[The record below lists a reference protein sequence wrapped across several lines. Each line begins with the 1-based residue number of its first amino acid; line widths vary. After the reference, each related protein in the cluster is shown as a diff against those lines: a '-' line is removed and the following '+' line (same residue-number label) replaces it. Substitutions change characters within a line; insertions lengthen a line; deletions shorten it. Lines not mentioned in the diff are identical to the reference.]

1 VQQNVNQQVLGHQ
14 SQPNI
19 PQNNQPPQMPQSS
32 MQLNPQQNSTQ
43 PNLQSNL
50 NPQIQQQQFHT
61 IQPLQ
66 FSLTHTPTQLQQQQQ
81 QPLPLQQ
88 QLIDQAKFNQTNLNP
103 KLNEIEKLNPDSV
116 YKPGYLNSIKM
127 NINASPPAASL
138 PSLPQQTTQANGLD
152 KNNSRPNTSLTPI
165 NYSQNNQMAST
176 FIPQQQQ
183 QQLKPISQQQ
193 PQIQPSMNQQ
203 QQQQQQ
209 PLAPQRPKPSAID
222 DLLDIF
228 DSNSPSLNQQIQTMA
243 PLVLQPF
250 KIEVIQNK
258 VEKVN
263 TTTQNSLSME
273 KVTIDEEKPKDV
285 NNIKNNNSNLADPST
300 LSQITTKSLSSAA
313 IITNGTNGTN
323 GNGVQST
330 KRLNFLNSSSKLERF
345 VSEVNKF
352 ENHVNSLPKKNLAT
366 SVTMLEKEWKELQV
380 DFLFY

>member
-66 FSLTHTPTQLQQQQQ
+66 FSLAHTPTQLQQQQQQ

-116 YKPGYLNSIKM
+116 YKPGYLNNIKM
-127 NINASPPAASL
+127 NINASPTAASL

-152 KNNSRPNTSLTPI
+152 KNNFRPNTSLTPI
-165 NYSQNNQMAST
+165 NYSQNNQMTST

-183 QQLKPISQQQ
+183 QQLKPIS
-193 PQIQPSMNQQ
+193 
-203 QQQQQQ
+203 QQQ

-228 DSNSPSLNQQIQTMA
+228 DSNSPGLNQQIQTMA

-285 NNIKNNNSNLADPST
+285 NNIKNNNSNLADAST

-366 SVTMLEKEWKELQV
+366 SMTMLEKEWKELQV